1 MNAAFFVTGTDT
13 DVGKTIVAAS
23 LVLAMDA
30 HYWKPVQTG
39 AVENTDF
46 DFVRKIAGV
55 QEHRIVPSAHCFRAP
70 LSPHLAAALE
80 NESIALGDFVL
91 PSVRPLIVEGAGGV
105 FVPLN
110 DDDLM
115 VNLMQQLNLPAIV
128 VARSGLGTINQTLL
142 TLGALRAHGV
152 PICGVVMNGPTNEDN
167 RKAIEHFG
175 KVTVLGMVP
184 VLKNVNEVSLQ
195 AVGGVLLKN
204 IVEVL

>member
-1 MNAAFFVTGTDT
+1 M
-13 DVGKTIVAAS
+13 
-23 LVLAMDA
+23 
-30 HYWKPVQTG
+30 
-39 AVENTDF
+39 
-46 DFVRKIAGV
+46 R
-55 QEHRIVPSAHCFRAP
+55 
-70 LSPHLAAALE
+70 
-80 NESIALGDFVL
+80 
-91 PSVRPLIVEGAGGV
+91 GAGGV

-128 VARSGLGTINQTLL
+128 VARSGLGTINHTLL